1 MANQFRKPAK
11 RTRRTSVRDLIPMNE
26 VLLIANDGLV
36 HLTSHRMNLGTVGAK
51 AFGLSCLPEAWVL
64 PHFVVNGSVIDDGRL
79 QDWINLA
86 IQESGLRGGVIVRSS
101 GTSETMEHRGRLVSE
116 VCSASEVVQT
126 IRALSEKLRD
136 DNPADVHWLIQEH
149 VIPVRKGHLSNERR
163 MSYEPRDW
171 VVEFEPQGDFPG
183 FTVSVPIRHWR
194 VGDKVTD
201 FDLDCTSGPG
211 VTLKLKTVALW
222 STGFSSRLHFEW
234 VWSGTK
240 LWIVQVDLAKAPEGV
255 NPQSLFPATLS
266 SIAPTSLS
274 LFRTA
279 ATADFAKFGKLRNA
293 RTYTQL
299 GYTMPPFFVLDDHAA
314 IESILSGTIPADL
327 ANDLSKMTHSPLMI
341 RTDGINIPKT
351 QREMLPRSDELRTDA
366 DAIDWLLG
374 KFRTEI
380 TANSLQNSMLCLVAH
395 QFIPSA
401 AAAWARGE
409 PGNRLV
415 RVESLWGLPEGL
427 YWYSHDTFE
436 VDTKDAKDYGDVSQY
451 LVSPRLR
458 YKGTFVFSDS
468 RGKWIPYNTAEPFD
482 WRKSIR
488 KKEWL
493 LEIAKTTRQIAD
505 HDDRPTNV
513 MWFIDNDARGTPHQV
528 LPWYHER
535 SQLGEPKAAPRRKLT
550 TASDFA
556 ITTNSDWEMLQ
567 ARVRAGQRV
576 ERITLEPRDPE
587 LIRNQ
592 EFAMALGQFAAK
604 NKIVIELAG
613 GVLSHA
619 YYMLQRHGAQVECID
634 LFGAGEEI
642 VEYNKLVRDKIP
654 GAIKRKGESVEV
666 VRLKGD
672 ALLSALR
679 QKLVEEAFE
688 ALDAKSFDELIGELA
703 DVQEVING
711 ICDALPASKEQ
722 VNAEQVDKHYR
733 RGGFSQGFMLEKTAS
748 PHTLSPKTADRQA
761 EALVSQSD
769 IERVIDSAKH
779 LPEGRV
785 RFRPDLRTLDDGQ
798 ENLLSFESELPKLST
813 LTASTTFEILL
824 SESESGVFRLTVELT
839 RNRLSVWG
847 QARLRR
853 EPSQMKMHLVSEN
866 QLPLAFEAGV
876 GDQEKEVAVGSS
888 REDAKVRPP
897 SIVVQPIARPK
908 TPKRTKKP
916 MTS

>member
-11 RTRRTSVRDLIPMNE
+11 RTPRTSVRDLLPINE
-26 VLLIANDGLV
+26 VLLITSDGLLR
-36 HLTSHRMNLGTVGAK
+36 LTNDRLGVGDVGAK
-51 AFGLSCLPEAWVL
+51 AYGLSCLPQVWVL
-64 PHFVVNGSVIDDGRL
+64 PHFVVNGGVISDSRL
-79 QDWINLA
+79 QDWIDLA
-86 IQESGLRGGVIVRSS
+86 IQESGLKGRVIVRSS
-101 GTSETMEHRGRLVSE
+101 GTSETMEHRGRLVSA
-116 VCSASEVVQT
+116 VCSTSEIVQT
-126 IRALSEKLRD
+126 IRTLSEQLRD
-136 DNPADVHWLIQEH
+136 DNPVDVHWLIQEH
-149 VIPVRKGHLSNERR
+149 VNPARKGHLSNERR
-163 MSYEPRDW
+163 LSYEPRDW
-171 VVEFEPQGDFPG
+171 VAEFELQGDFPG
-183 FTVSVPIRHWR
+183 FTAPVSIRHWR

-201 FDLDCTSGPG
+201 FDLGCVSEPG

-240 LWIVQVDLAKAPEGV
+240 LWIVQVDVAKAPEGV
-255 NPQSLFPATLS
+255 NPQSLFPATVP

-274 LFRTA
+274 LFRA
-279 ATADFAKFGKLRNA
+279 ATTADFANFGKLRNA

-299 GYTMPPFFVLDDHAA
+299 GFTMPQFFVLDDPAS
-314 IESILSGTIPADL
+314 IQSILSGTIPLDL
-327 ANDLSKMTHSPLMI
+327 VNDLSEMTKRPLMI
-341 RTDGINIPKT
+341 RTDGTNIPKA
-351 QREMLPRSDELRTDA
+351 QREMLPRSDELRTDI
-366 DAIDWLLG
+366 DAREWLQG

-380 TANSLQNSMLCLVAH
+380 TANSLQDSALCLVAH
-395 QFIPSA
+395 HFIPSA
-401 AAAWARGE
+401 AAAWARAV
-409 PGNRLV
+409 PGSRLV

-436 VDTKDAKDYGDVSQY
+436 VDTKDAKNYGDASQY
-451 LVSPRLR
+451 SINPRLR

-488 KKEWL
+488 RKEWL

-513 MWFIDNDARGTPHQV
+513 MWFIDNDARATSHQV
-528 LPWYHER
+528 LPWYHEK
-535 SQLGEPKAAPRRKLT
+535 SELGEPKAAPRRKLT

-556 ITTNSDWEMLQ
+556 IKTNSDWEMLQ
-567 ARVRAGQRV
+567 ARVQAGQRV
-576 ERITLEPRDPE
+576 ERIMLEPRDPE

-592 EFAMALGQFAAK
+592 EFAKALGQFAAK

-634 LFGAGEEI
+634 LFGAGEEV

-654 GAIKRKGESVEV
+654 GIIKRKGESVEV

-703 DVQEVING
+703 DVQEVIDG
-711 ICDALPASKEQ
+711 ICEALPASREQ
-722 VNAEQVDKHYR
+722 VNSEQADKHER
-733 RGGFSQGFMLEKTAS
+733 RGGFKQGFMLGKTAS
-748 PHTLSPKTADRQA
+748 PHTLSPKGADRQA
-761 EALVSQSD
+761 ETLVPQSD
-769 IERVIDSAKH
+769 SERVIDSAKR
-779 LPEGRV
+779 LPEARM

-798 ENLLSFESELPKLST
+798 ENLLSFESELPKLSS
-813 LTASTTFEILL
+813 LTASTTFEIPL
-824 SESESGVFRLTVELT
+824 SESESDVFRLTVELI

-853 EPSQMKMHLVSEN
+853 EPSQMKMPLFFEN
-866 QLPLAFEAGV
+866 QLPLVFESSGGEAERESPADV
-876 GDQEKEVAVGSS
+876 SKEVA
-888 REDAKVRPP
+888 R
-897 SIVVQPIARPK
+897 VQPQPTVIQPNPS
-908 TPKRTKKP
+908 PKRRKRIQK
-916 MTS
+916 S

>member
-11 RTRRTSVRDLIPMNE
+11 RTRRTSVRDLIPIND
-26 VLLIANDGLV
+26 VLLIGNDGPV
-36 HLTSHRMNLGTVGAK
+36 HLTHDRLDVVTVGAK
-51 AFGLSCLPEAWVL
+51 AYGLSCLPQAWVL
-64 PHFVVNGSVIDDGRL
+64 PHFVVNGSVIDDTRL

-86 IQESGLRGGVIVRSS
+86 IRESGFEGRVIVRSS

-116 VCSASEVVQT
+116 VCSTSEIAQT
-126 IRALSEKLRD
+126 IRILSEQLQD
-136 DNPADVHWLIQEH
+136 DIPADIHWLIQEH
-149 VIPVRKGHLSNERR
+149 ANPARKGHLSNERR

-171 VVEFEPQGDFPG
+171 IAEFELQGNLPG
-183 FTVSVPIRHWR
+183 FTVPVSIRHWR

-201 FDLDCTSGPG
+201 FDLGCTSEPG

-222 STGFSSRLHFEW
+222 STGFSSRLHLEW
-234 VWSGTK
+234 VWSGTT
-240 LWIVQVDLAKAPEGV
+240 LWIVQVDIAKAPEGV
-255 NPQSLFPATLS
+255 NPQSLFPATIV

-274 LFRTA
+274 LFRA
-279 ATADFAKFGKLRNA
+279 ATAADFAKFGKLRNA
-293 RTYTQL
+293 RTYMKL
-299 GYTMPPFFVLDDHAA
+299 GYNMPQFFVLDDSTT
-314 IESILSGTIPADL
+314 IQSILSGTIAADL
-327 ANDLSKMTHSPLMI
+327 MNDLLELTKRPLMI
-341 RTDGINIPKT
+341 RTDGTNIPKA

-366 DAIDWLLG
+366 DAINWLQG

-380 TANSLQNSMLCLVAH
+380 TANSLENSTLCLVAH
-395 QFIPSA
+395 HFIPSA
-401 AAAWARGE
+401 SAAWARAE
-409 PGNRLV
+409 PANRLV
-415 RVESLWGLPEGL
+415 RIESLWGLPEGL

-436 VDTKDAKDYGDVSQY
+436 VDTKDANNYMDVSQY
-451 LVSPRLR
+451 SVNPRLR

-468 RGKWIPYNTAEPFD
+468 SGKWIPYNTAEPFD

-505 HDDRPTNV
+505 HDDQPTNV
-513 MWFIDNDARGTPHQV
+513 MWFIDNDARATSHQV
-528 LPWYHER
+528 LPWYHEK
-535 SQLGEPKAAPRRKLT
+535 SELGEPKAAPRRKLT

-556 ITTNSDWEMLQ
+556 IRTTSDWEDLQ
-567 ARVRAGQRV
+567 AKVKSGKRI
-576 ERITLEPRDPE
+576 ERIMLEPRDPE

-592 EFAMALGQFAAK
+592 EFAKSLGQFAAN

-654 GAIKRKGESVEV
+654 AVIKRKGESVDV

-703 DVQEVING
+703 DVQEVIDG
-711 ICDALPASKEQ
+711 ICEALPASKEQ
-722 VNAEQVDKHYR
+722 VNAEQADKHER
-733 RGGFSQGFMLEKTAS
+733 RGGFKQGYMLEKTAS
-748 PHTLSPKTADRQA
+748 PHTLSQKSADRQSG
-761 EALVSQSD
+761 ALVSHSD
-769 IERVIDSAKH
+769 TERVIDSAKR
-779 LPEGRV
+779 LPEARM

-798 ENLLSFESELPKLST
+798 ENLLSFESELPKLNS
-813 LTASTTFEILL
+813 LTVSTTFEIPL
-824 SESESGVFRLTVELT
+824 SESASDVFRLTVELT

-853 EPSQMKMHLVSEN
+853 EPSQMKMPLFLEN
-866 QLPLAFEAGV
+866 QLPLIFEASS
-876 GDQEKEVAVGSS
+876 GDPEKEAAAEVPK
-888 REDAKVRPP
+888 EDAEVRPP
-897 SIVVQPIARPK
+897 QPTAVQP
-908 TPKRTKKP
+908 TPSSKGRKK
-916 MTS
+916 SKKH